1 MAKRFK
7 PSLPATII
15 VVLMLIIL
23 LSLGTWQINRS
34 EEKQLLL
41 DSFAHAP
48 TLPDLELNALGADW
62 EQYRYRKIE
71 LAGKYD
77 TRYQV
82 LLENQIRHGKSGYMV
97 MTPYHLSGEHGVV
110 LVNRGWIEKS
120 QSALSDI
127 EVSEELRSVSGL
139 INHPPSVGMRIGS
152 LDDAASGWPKALP
165 YVDLEWLA
173 LQMGTQLTPW
183 IVLLDVEEPDGF
195 ERDWH
200 PSVRMTPEKH
210 QGYAM
215 QWYSLA
221 VALVFLFVVG
231 SLKPE
236 GNDDRKNMNS
246 GDQA

>member
-1 MAKRFK
+1 MAKRIK
-7 PSLPATII
+7 PSLPVTSI
-15 VVLMLIIL
+15 VVLMLVLL

-34 EEKQLLL
+34 GEKQQLL
-41 DSFAHAP
+41 DSFARAP
-48 TLPDLELNALGADW
+48 ILPMVELNALGLDW

-71 LAGKYD
+71 LAGRYD
-77 TRYQV
+77 ASYQV
-82 LLENQIRHGKSGYMV
+82 LLENQVRHGKSGYMV
-97 MTPYHLSGEHGVV
+97 MTPYHLSEGDRVV
-110 LVNRGWIEKS
+110 LVNRGWMEKS

-127 EVSEELRSVSGL
+127 EILEDMRSVSGL
-139 INHPPSVGMRIGS
+139 INYPPSVGIRMGS

-165 YVDLEWLA
+165 YVDLEWMA
-173 LQMGTQLTPW
+173 LQMGKRVTPW
-183 IVLLDVEEPDGF
+183 IVLLDGGEPDGF

-231 SLKPE
+231 SLRPE
-236 GNDDRKNMNS
+236 GNDDQKNMNS
-246 GDQA
+246 GDQG

>member
-7 PSLPATII
+7 PSLPVSII
-15 VVLMLIIL
+15 VLLMLVIL

-34 EEKQLLL
+34 EEKQQLL
-41 DSFAHAP
+41 DSFAEAP
-48 TLPDLELNALGADW
+48 SLPRLQLNVLGQDW
-62 EQYRYRKIE
+62 ERHRYRKIE
-71 LAGKYD
+71 LVGKYD
-77 TRYQV
+77 ANYQV

-97 MTPYHLSGEHGVV
+97 MTPYYLSGEQGVV
-110 LVNRGWIEKS
+110 LINRGWIEKS
-120 QSALSDI
+120 QSVLSAI
-127 EVSEELRSVSGL
+127 EVSGELRSVSGL
-139 INHPPSVGMRIGS
+139 IDHPPSVGIRMGS
-152 LDDAASGWPKALP
+152 LDEAAPGWPKALP

-173 LQMGTQLTPW
+173 LQIGKQISPW
-183 IVLLDVEEPDGF
+183 IVLLDESEPSGF

-210 QGYAM
+210 QGYAV

-236 GNDDRKNMNS
+236 GSDDQGNIDN
-246 GDQA
+246 GDHQ